1 VPPHAPTWLNR
12 ALQLHVAALAVL
24 GAIFVGSRHEAATL
38 PAVAAIAAVVAFLVT
53 DVLGLIKIN
62 RWLGS
67 GIILLAVV
75 WSLREFVRISPEE
88 KLMAIASML
97 CYLQMVLLFQEKDA
111 RIFWQ
116 LIVLSTLEVVVG
128 SALDLGPQYGVLL
141 AIYAVMALSALILLC
156 LYREFHEPA
165 TKPRDVPEKT
175 QPTWSVLLGRPEISI
190 APPNFAAS
198 LTPALLIRQT
208 AVLAAVTLLFAVVF
222 FYSTPRLSEA
232 AWLGGLSGRN
242 GIAGFRPEVRLDQ
255 RGRLHLSSQV
265 VMRVALTKI
274 FPERRSIE
282 LISEPY
288 FHGALLTEYKPDE
301 AGGRW
306 LPWRPSVASPDRP
319 RERLGSMMRAP
330 PQTTIS
336 LVREDIVMEAS
347 TAGLRFAIMPTQ
359 PYSEMLTMAYGGTT
373 PREGDYNAPARQQR
387 YSVATPAIINDQ
399 QVHGIPNPNRLLS
412 LSDGVAFGEEEERAL
427 AIDMSR
433 FPRLV
438 ETAADVIQ
446 QHELT
451 DGTSLNKALAL
462 ERHFLATGAY
472 HYSLNLDFPRDPA
485 LDPIEDFV
493 ANHRTGS
500 CQHFASTLA
509 LMLRSQRIPARLVVG
524 YKGGTFNSVGRYYV
538 VEQRHAH
545 SWVEAWVPNE
555 EVPSAEFAGAPSDGG
570 VWYRLDPTPG
580 REQYVTISKE
590 TFSTHVAQAFDY
602 VELLWRDYVLSLNK
616 NRQDEFVYDP
626 LTARAAI
633 IPAWIEP
640 RAFQRWLRQLSRQLG
655 FDWAPSS
662 RDHGG
667 RRAFE
672 ASVAILV
679 TGGLIILLIV
689 AQGLRLTWRAIH
701 RWRSRHIALANASSH
716 APSFYRRLERVLA
729 RLPVV
734 RTSGQT
740 PRELAAAAEAHLLNL
755 QGAALAAKVPADL
768 VTVYYRV
775 RFGGCRL
782 DKNELQAIEQALAAL
797 NAAVRQKNA
806 QLTHSR

>member
-1 VPPHAPTWLNR
+1 MLSSNPIWISR

-24 GAIFVGSRHEAATL
+24 GAIFVGSRHESAAVPT
-38 PAVAAIAAVVAFLVT
+38 AAAIAAVMAFLVT
-53 DVLGLIKIN
+53 DVLGIVKIN

-97 CYLQMVLLFQEKDA
+97 CYLQMVLLFQEKNA

-116 LIVLSTLEVVVG
+116 LVVLSTLQVVVG
-128 SALDLGPQYGVLL
+128 SALNLGPQFGLLL
-141 AIYAVMALSALILLC
+141 ALYAVIALSTLMLLC
-156 LYREFHEPA
+156 LHREIRAPA
-165 TKPRDVPEKT
+165 TVASASAEKS
-175 QPTWSVLLGRPEISI
+175 QPAWSVLLGQPEISA
-190 APPNFAAS
+190 APPNLAPAF
-198 LTPALLIRQT
+198 TPGLLIKQT
-208 AVLAAVTLLFAVVF
+208 VVLAAVTLLFAVVF
-222 FYSTPRLSEA
+222 FYSTPRLGEA

-306 LPWRPSVASPDRP
+306 LPWRPSMASPDRP
-319 RERLGSMMRAP
+319 RERVGGMMRAP

-336 LVREDIVMEAS
+336 LVREDIVMEAT

-359 PYSEMLTMAYGGTT
+359 PYSEMQTLAYGPVT
-373 PREGDYNAPARQQR
+373 PREGDYNGPARHQR
-387 YSVATPAIINDQ
+387 YSVATPAIIGDR
-399 QVHGIPNPNRLLS
+399 QVHAIPNPNRLIS
-412 LSDGVAFGEEEERAL
+412 LADGVAFGEEEERAL
-427 AIDMSR
+427 AIDPRR
-433 FPRLV
+433 FSRLV

-446 QHELT
+446 QHEVT
-451 DGTSLNKALAL
+451 GGTSLDKALTL
-462 ERHFLATGAY
+462 ERHFLAAGAY

-493 ANHRTGS
+493 ANHRTGT
-500 CQHFASTLA
+500 CQHFASALA
-509 LMLRSQRIPARLVVG
+509 LMLRSQGIPARLVVG

-555 EVPSAEFAGAPSDGG
+555 EVPAAELAGAPSEGG

-580 REQYVTISKE
+580 RDQYVTITKE
-590 TFSTHVAQAFDY
+590 TLGTRVAQAFDY

-640 RAFQRWLRQLSRQLG
+640 RAFQRWLRLLSRRLG
-655 FDWAPSS
+655 LDWTPSP
-662 RDHGG
+662 RERGG

-672 ASVAILV
+672 TSVAILV
-679 TGGLIILLIV
+679 TGGLIVLLIV

-701 RWRSRHIALANASSH
+701 RWRERHSALSHAGSH
-716 APSFYRRLERVLA
+716 APPFYRQLERVLA

-734 RTSGQT
+734 RASGQT
-740 PRELAAAAEAHLLNL
+740 PRELAAAAESRLLNL
-755 QGAALAAKVPADL
+755 QSAALAARVPGDV
-768 VTVYYRV
+768 VTAYYRV
-775 RFGGCRL
+775 RFGGSRL
-782 DKNELQAIEQALAAL
+782 DKEEMQAIEQALAAL
-797 NAAVRQKNA
+797 NAAVRHKDAHVKN
-806 QLTHSR
+806 